1 MVSIWVARIILGGN
15 IADLLTDYPAS
26 PNQLVLPSGPKK
38 RKGIELL
45 ASVADHDA
53 DISDGW

>member
-1 MVSIWVARIILGGN
+1 MVSIWGTRRILREN

-26 PNQLVLPSGPKK
+26 PNQLVLSLGPKQ

-45 ASVADHDA
+45 ASVAGHDS
-53 DISDGW
+53 DITDG